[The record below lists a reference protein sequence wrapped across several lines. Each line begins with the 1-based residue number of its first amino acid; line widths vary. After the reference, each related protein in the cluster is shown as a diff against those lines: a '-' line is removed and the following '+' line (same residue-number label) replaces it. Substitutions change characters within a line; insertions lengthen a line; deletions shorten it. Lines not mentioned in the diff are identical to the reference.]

1 MKPIRIVGVLL
12 LALVLAV
19 GLSACSK
26 KAETDVSTTTPD
38 ESQATAE
45 NPATTPEYTAPEP
58 NTSQPATT
66 TTTTKA
72 NPTTSKTSTKSTS
85 SKTTKAVTVA
95 ETRTVSLPAGTIF
108 EVQMTTPV
116 ATKTSNVGDKI
127 EATLIQP
134 LVAPDGHVIANQGAL
149 IRGEISELTR
159 ASKSRAEEDRASVK
173 FAFTS
178 IETVDG
184 ETSMNTTVTN
194 SEGKMVAGST
204 TKRDALVIGG
214 STVAGAILGKI
225 IGKDTKGAAIGAI
238 AGAAIGT
245 GVVVGLNNK
254 DVELPQGTELVIR
267 VDQTFEVPV
276 PKTGA

>member
-1 MKPIRIVGVLL
+1 MKPIRIVGVLF
-12 LALVLAV
+12 LALLLAV

-45 NPATTPEYTAPEP
+45 NPATTPEYTTPEP
-58 NTSQPATT
+58 NTSQPTTTTT

-72 NPTTSKTSTKSTS
+72 NPATSKTATKSTS
-85 SKTTKAVTVA
+85 SKTTKAVTAA

-159 ASKSRAEEDRASVK
+159 ASKSRAEEDRASLK

-184 ETSMNTTVTN
+184 EKSMNTTVTN

-214 STVAGAILGKI
+214 SAVAGAILGKI
-225 IGKDTKGAAIGAI
+225 IGKDTKGAVIGAFG
-238 AGAAIGT
+238 GAVLGT
-245 GVVVGLNNK
+245 GAMMASKGH
-254 DVELPQGTELVIR
+254 EL
-267 VDQTFEVPV
+267 EVPAGSKV
-276 PKTGA
+276 SLRAEEPITVVSK

>member
-184 ETSMNTTVTN
+184 EKSMNTTVTN

-214 STVAGAILGKI
+214 SAVAGAILGKI
-225 IGKDTKGAAIGAI
+225 IGKDTKGAVVGAFG
-238 AGAAIGT
+238 GAVLGT
-245 GVVVGLNNK
+245 GAMMASKGH
-254 DVELPQGTELVIR
+254 EL
-267 VDQTFEVPV
+267 EVPAGSKV
-276 PKTGA
+276 SLRAEEPITVVSK

>member
-12 LALVLAV
+12 FALVLAM
-19 GLSACSK
+19 GLSACGK

-58 NTSQPATT
+58 NTSQPTTTTTTT
-66 TTTTKA
+66 TTTTKS
-72 NPTTSKTSTKSTS
+72 NPATSKTSTK
-85 SKTTKAVTVA
+85 KTTKAVTVA

-159 ASKSRAEEDRASVK
+159 ASKSRAEEDRASLK

-184 ETSMNTTVTN
+184 EKSMNTTVTN

-225 IGKDTKGAAIGAI
+225 IGKDTKGAVIGAFG
-238 AGAAIGT
+238 GAVLGT
-245 GVVVGLNNK
+245 GAMMASKGH
-254 DVELPQGTELVIR
+254 EL
-267 VDQTFEVPV
+267 EVPAGSKISLRAEEPITV
-276 PKTGA
+276 VSK

>member
-159 ASKSRAEEDRASVK
+159 ASKSRAEEDRASLK

-184 ETSMNTTVTN
+184 EKSMNTTVTN

-225 IGKDTKGAAIGAI
+225 IGKDTKGAVVGAFG
-238 AGAAIGT
+238 GAVLGT
-245 GVVVGLNNK
+245 GAMMASKGH
-254 DVELPQGTELVIR
+254 ELEIPAGSKVSLRAEEPITIVA
-267 VDQTFEVPV
+267 
-276 PKTGA
+276 K